1 MKMRDM
7 GGPRKR
13 DEALAPRGSEMALL
27 PIKGAVYLQQTVWSS
42 ANCSVAEEGAVTLQE
57 DDASDA

>member
-1 MKMRDM
+1 MKMLETGD
-7 GGPRKR
+7 PRKR
-13 DEALAPRGSEMALL
+13 DETLAPRRGEMALL